1 MQLDRV
7 LDNLDFKRLRP
18 NERKR
23 YINRINTIAV
33 VIEQRFPH
41 VVNSQQIKLHHA
53 QYFRNVWLANH
64 SSSKRTRQEFM
75 RALGL
80 LVKAMGHDEKWLGA
94 LGITQPKAKGGRP
107 TMVGVKSQKP

>member
-7 LDNLDFKRLRP
+7 LNNLDLRRLGP
-18 NERKR
+18 KERKL

-41 VVNSQQIKLHHA
+41 VVNSQQIKLHHV
-53 QYFRNVWLANH
+53 QFFRNVWLVKH

-75 RALGL
+75 RVLGV

-94 LGITQPKAKGGRP
+94 LGITQSKEKGGRP
-107 TMVGVKSQKP
+107 PLVGVKSQKP